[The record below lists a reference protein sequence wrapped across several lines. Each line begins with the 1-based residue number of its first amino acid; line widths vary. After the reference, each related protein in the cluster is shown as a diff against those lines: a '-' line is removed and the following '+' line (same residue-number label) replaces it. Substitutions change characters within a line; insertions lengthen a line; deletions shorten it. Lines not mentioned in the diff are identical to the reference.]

1 MGVPNVVHI
10 QMRSSLLRMSAY
22 ESDERSTPKEEKEAY
37 LRIRTIAPSKY
48 TDGGDALHDQAKYAY
63 EDEELYNRITPK
75 AENHC
80 TTRSAL
86 LLKYAYRYIT
96 RMQRHPQVK
105 RAYED
110 EEPTDENH

>member
-1 MGVPNVVHI
+1 MK
-10 QMRSSLLRMSAY
+10 Y
-22 ESDERSTPKEEKEAY
+22 STIEATY
-37 LRIRTIAPSKY
+37 K
-48 TDGGDALHDQAKYAY
+48 
-63 EDEELYNRITPK
+63 DEELYNRITPK

-96 RMQRHPQVK
+96 RIQRHPPVK

-110 EEPTDENH
+110 EEPTNENHCTLRSAFTVETFTFSKIDWDCGNYQEKDMRWTVCTRFKSHHPQL

>member
-1 MGVPNVVHI
+1 MK
-10 QMRSSLLRMSAY
+10 Y
-22 ESDERSTPKEEKEAY
+22 STIEV
-37 LRIRTIAPSKY
+37 T
-48 TDGGDALHDQAKYAY
+48 Y

-96 RMQRHPQVK
+96 RMQRHPRVK

-110 EEPTDENH
+110 EGPTNENHCTREAHLQSTPNTPEDRLR